1 MNGVAR
7 RWVPPAPETCP
18 SLYLSTVRTLRP
30 RILYSAPS
38 KVSPTVGSR
47 TSTNTYWFLFDCFH
61 LGLCL
66 LLVLEKPW
74 REDWHGN
81 QTVVGKSV
89 VDEIGFFFFFL
100 PDSPAS
106 MILDSL

>member
-1 MNGVAR
+1 MAR
-7 RWVPPAPETCP
+7 RWVPPAPETWP
-18 SLYLSTVRTLRP
+18 SLDLSTVRTLRS

-47 TSTNTYWFLFDCFH
+47 TSTNTYWFLLDCFH

-66 LLVLEKPW
+66 LLVLKKHW

-81 QTVVGKSV
+81 QTVVVKSV
-89 VDEIGFFFFFL
+89 VDEIGILFL

-106 MILDSL
+106 MI